1 MIGAKDGIKSSVEQ
15 EYQDFYARTLASYAI
30 NIEQELARKLLT
42 ENDKLTY
49 YFKFNFNSLLRA
61 SANERADYYNKGIRG
76 GWLSRNEARMF
87 EDANG
92 FDGGDEYLI
101 ESNLM
106 PSSKINEYMD
116 AKIAQLMKQEKRTF
130 TGTVIARA
138 DGENMPKEIGGIAA
152 VINSVTDL
160 GYFEEVINAG
170 AFDYALSKEYDIRC
184 LFNHEAEL
192 ILGRTKADTCKVFV
206 NADGNLEYTWVP
218 DYENPTHMSVVRSI
232 MRGDIT
238 QSSFA
243 FTIKEQSW
251 TTSEKYGNMGKRV
264 ITVIEDL
271 YDVSPVTYPA
281 YADTEADAR
290 SIAAMRDEEQEI
302 EAAKRSQASADVLR
316 LALLRYENL

>member
-1 MIGAKDGIKSSVEQ
+1 
-15 EYQDFYARTLASYAI
+15 
-30 NIEQELARKLLT
+30 
-42 ENDKLTY
+42 
-49 YFKFNFNSLLRA
+49 
-61 SANERADYYNKGIRG
+61 
-76 GWLSRNEARMF
+76 
-87 EDANG
+87 
-92 FDGGDEYLI
+92 
-101 ESNLM
+101 
-106 PSSKINEYMD
+106 
-116 AKIAQLMKQEKRTF
+116 MKQEKRTF

-302 EAAKRSQASADVLR
+302 EEAKRSQASADVLR
-316 LALLRYENL
+316 LALLRYQNL

>member
-1 MIGAKDGIKSSVEQ
+1 
-15 EYQDFYARTLASYAI
+15 
-30 NIEQELARKLLT
+30 
-42 ENDKLTY
+42 
-49 YFKFNFNSLLRA
+49 
-61 SANERADYYNKGIRG
+61 
-76 GWLSRNEARMF
+76 
-87 EDANG
+87 
-92 FDGGDEYLI
+92 
-101 ESNLM
+101 
-106 PSSKINEYMD
+106 
-116 AKIAQLMKQEKRTF
+116 MKQERRTF
-130 TGTVIARA
+130 TGTVIARSE
-138 DGENMPKEIGGIAA
+138 GENMPKEIGGIAA

-160 GYFEEVINAG
+160 GYFEEVIEKG
-170 AFDYALSKEYDIRC
+170 AFDNALSKDYDIRC

-243 FTIKEQSW
+243 FTIKEQKW
-251 TTSEKYGNMGKRV
+251 SESTKYGSMGKRT

-290 SIAAMRDEEQEI
+290 SVVALRDQEREI
-302 EAAKRSQASADVLR
+302 EEAKRSQAAADVIK
-316 LALLRYENL
+316 LALARYNNY

>member
-1 MIGAKDGIKSSVEQ
+1 
-15 EYQDFYARTLASYAI
+15 
-30 NIEQELARKLLT
+30 
-42 ENDKLTY
+42 
-49 YFKFNFNSLLRA
+49 
-61 SANERADYYNKGIRG
+61 
-76 GWLSRNEARMF
+76 
-87 EDANG
+87 
-92 FDGGDEYLI
+92 
-101 ESNLM
+101 
-106 PSSKINEYMD
+106 
-116 AKIAQLMKQEKRTF
+116 MKQERRTF
-130 TGTVIARA
+130 TGTVIARSE
-138 DGENMPKEIGGIAA
+138 GENMPKEIGGIAA

-160 GYFEEVINAG
+160 GYFEEVIERG
-170 AFDYALSKEYDIRC
+170 AFDNALNKEYDIRC

-192 ILGRTKADTCKVFV
+192 ILGRTKANTCNVFV

-243 FTIKEQSW
+243 FTIKEQRW
-251 TTSEKYGNMGKRV
+251 SESTKYGSMGKRT

-290 SIAAMRDEEQEI
+290 SIVALRDQEREI
-302 EAAKRSQASADVLR
+302 EEAKRSQASADVIK

>member
-1 MIGAKDGIKSSVEQ
+1 
-15 EYQDFYARTLASYAI
+15 
-30 NIEQELARKLLT
+30 
-42 ENDKLTY
+42 
-49 YFKFNFNSLLRA
+49 
-61 SANERADYYNKGIRG
+61 
-76 GWLSRNEARMF
+76 
-87 EDANG
+87 
-92 FDGGDEYLI
+92 
-101 ESNLM
+101 
-106 PSSKINEYMD
+106 
-116 AKIAQLMKQEKRTF
+116 MKQERRTF
-130 TGTVIARA
+130 TGTVIARSE
-138 DGENMPKEIGGIAA
+138 GENMPKEIGGIAA

-160 GYFEEVINAG
+160 GYFEEVIERG
-170 AFDYALSKEYDIRC
+170 AFDYALSKDYDIRC

-192 ILGRTKADTCKVFV
+192 ILGRTLSGTCNVFV

-243 FTIKEQSW
+243 FTIKEQKWSDS
-251 TTSEKYGNMGKRV
+251 TKYGTMGKRT

-290 SIAAMRDEEQEI
+290 SIVALRDEEREI
-302 EAAKRSQASADVLR
+302 ENAKQSQAAADILK